1 MTSPQGADR
10 SSRAT
15 CPHSG
20 EAEGCRTRDRPAC
33 GCQRPAQGHQVA
45 LLSLPVSGFMQ
56 LPHLAACC
64 PGGRTPP
71 ENRSQAVPRIRGE
84 RPLPGLWPGR
94 RGDCPG
100 CPVWSSLRSE
110 PTGPTG
116 LPGAG
121 LPRRGQGP
129 APPPSLCRQACWA
142 PGPVSAAL
150 SVGPTL
156 GCTLESPRVS
166 KESSAPAPTLRS
178 AVWGAAGPGARTA
191 LGALGAPP
199 SGPRP
204 RPCSGIC

>member
-45 LLSLPVSGFMQ
+45 LLSLPVSGFVQ
-56 LPHLAACC
+56 LPYLAACC

-156 GCTLESPRVS
+156 GCTLESPGVS

-191 LGALGAPP
+191 LGAPP